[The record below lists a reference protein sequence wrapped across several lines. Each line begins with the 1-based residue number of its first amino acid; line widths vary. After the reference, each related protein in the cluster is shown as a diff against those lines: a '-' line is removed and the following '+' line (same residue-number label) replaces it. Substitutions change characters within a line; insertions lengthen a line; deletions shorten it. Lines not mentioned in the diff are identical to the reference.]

1 MFTVAIYPFA
11 WFYPG
16 GIMKKSWKKIAAA
29 FLLVAVALSCFVF
42 SANARSAATYR
53 ETDIENQNYETND
66 TANFSLGKTGLLD
79 SLAQLRVKTDRLSE
93 TSEIRFIAPID
104 SLNYDSAG
112 FELTVNGLSRTVY
125 VKYAYPEV
133 VFGNGSF
140 KASEICVGSKYFITY
155 ALTDIPQSEFYTEIS
170 VRSFVSDTDGNF
182 VFGESVSKKVSDWF
196 ENGISLVSAPNRT
209 VYYKDGEL
217 DVSGAKIEDIVSGD
231 IIDVESS
238 MISGADFS
246 TVGEKTVTVN
256 YLGME
261 TRFTVSVIDKTK
273 EFSINGIFNSHMVL
287 QRNANTPI
295 FGLGSDGDIVTVS
308 FGEQTK
314 QGTVENG
321 KWQIALDPM
330 IANAE
335 PQSLVVKSSADGNT
349 VVYDDILV
357 GDVWLASGQSNMFL
371 RVGDLF
377 PYAYDKDPYGD
388 FGIIEQ
394 QYIVM
399 NLYDSFHEHAN
410 NPLVRSC
417 WQWPGHENI
426 KSNHTSQTPYDDI
439 LSRLEWVACDNS
451 NPDLLDLQSA
461 YAVSFALNIQ
471 KEIGVPVGVVCSS
484 QGGTTI
490 KEWLPIDSSSTSGIK
505 YYMDG
510 NNFKGNYYNSKIAP
524 MMPFAFRGIL
534 WWQGESDAL
543 KAGYPEFSSFAL
555 DEDEDR
561 YGEYLEKLVLTYRN
575 GFTTCLDGKM
585 PFIQSAIV
593 YCNVSGNID
602 LRDAWKLFHDRQL
615 AGNYTK
621 NIEDAY
627 TVNLWK
633 YWVFGQADNIHPPRK
648 WDCGV
653 AAAEVA
659 ITNFYNN

>member
-1 MFTVAIYPFA
+1 
-11 WFYPG
+11 
-16 GIMKKSWKKIAAA
+16 MKKSWKKIAAA

-42 SANARSAATYR
+42 SANARSEETGR
-53 ETDIENQNYETND
+53 ELNIENQVSQIND
-66 TANFSLGKTGLLD
+66 TANFSFGRTGLLD
-79 SLAQLRVKTDRLSE
+79 SLAHLRVKTDSFSE
-93 TSEIRFIAPID
+93 HSEIRFVAPID
-104 SLNYDSAG
+104 RLNYKNAG
-112 FELTVNGLSRTVY
+112 FEFTVNGHTSTVY

-155 ALTDIPQSEFYTEIS
+155 ALTDIPQTEFYTEIS
-170 VRSFVSDTDGNF
+170 VRSFVCDNDGNF
-182 VFGESVSKKVSDWF
+182 VFGETVTKKVSDWF
-196 ENGISLVSAPNRT
+196 ENGISLVSAPDRT

-217 DVSGAKIEDIVSGD
+217 DVTGAKIEDNISGN
-231 IIDVESS
+231 IINVDDS
-238 MISGADFS
+238 MISDVDFS
-246 TVGEKTVTVN
+246 TVGEKNITVN
-256 YLGME
+256 YQGQK
-261 TRFTVSVIDKTK
+261 TYFTVFVIAKTK
-273 EFSINGIFNSHMVL
+273 DFSINGTFNSHMVL
-287 QRNANTPI
+287 QRNADTPI

-308 FGEQTK
+308 FGGQTK
-314 QGTVENG
+314 QGIVENG

-330 IANAE
+330 PANAE
-335 PQSLVVKSSADGNT
+335 PQSLTVKSSADGNS

-371 RVGDLF
+371 RVGDLY
-377 PYAYDKDPYGD
+377 PYIFDKDPYGD
-388 FGIIEQ
+388 YGIIERP
-394 QYIVM
+394 YVKENIY
-399 NLYDSFHEHAN
+399 NAFHENAN

-426 KSNHTSQTPYDDI
+426 RSNHTSQTPYDDI
-439 LSRLEWVACDNS
+439 LSRLEWVLCDNS
-451 NPDLLDLQSA
+451 DPEMLDLQSA
-461 YAVSFALNIQ
+461 YAVSFAINIQ
-471 KEIGVPVGVVCSS
+471 KEIGVPVGVVCSA

-490 KEWLPIDSSSTSGIK
+490 KEWLPIDDSSTSGIK

-510 NNFKGNYYNSKIAP
+510 DNFKGNYYNSKIAP

-543 KAGYPEFSSFAL
+543 KAGYPEFSSFAI
-555 DEDEDR
+555 DENEDR
-561 YGEYLEKLVLTYRN
+561 YGEYLEKLVSTYRS

-602 LRDAWKLFHDRQL
+602 LRDAWKLFHDRQV

-627 TVNLWK
+627 TVNLWR

-648 WDCGV
+648 WESGV

-659 ITNFYNN
+659 LTNFYDN

>member
-1 MFTVAIYPFA
+1 
-11 WFYPG
+11 
-16 GIMKKSWKKIAAA
+16 MKKSWKKIAAT

-42 SANARSAATYR
+42 SANARTEDTCR
-53 ETDIENQNYETND
+53 ESNIENQDSQIND
-66 TANFSLGKTGLLD
+66 TAIFSFGRTGLLD
-79 SLAQLRVKTDRLSE
+79 SLAQLRVKTDSFSE
-93 TSEIRFIAPID
+93 SSEIRFVAPID
-104 SLNYDSAG
+104 RLNYKNAG
-112 FELTVNGLSRTVY
+112 FEFTVNGRAESVC

-140 KASEICVGSKYFITY
+140 NASEICTGSKYFITY

-170 VRSFVSDTDGNF
+170 VRSFVCDNDGNL
-182 VFGESVSKKVSDWF
+182 VFGESVTKKVSDWF
-196 ENGISLVSAPNRT
+196 ENGISVVSAPDRT

-217 DVSGAKIEDIVSGD
+217 DVTGAKIEDNISGNIMNVD
-231 IIDVESS
+231 SS
-238 MISGADFS
+238 MISDVDLS
-246 TVGEKTVTVN
+246 TVGEKKITVN
-256 YLGME
+256 YQGQKAY
-261 TRFTVSVIDKTK
+261 FTVSVIEKTK
-273 EFSINGIFNSHMVL
+273 DFSINGTFNSHMVL

-308 FGEQTK
+308 FGGQTK

-321 KWQIALDPM
+321 KWQISLDPM
-330 IANAE
+330 TANAE
-335 PQSLVVKSSADGNT
+335 PQSLTVKSSADGNS

-371 RVGDLF
+371 RVGDLY
-377 PYAYDKDPYGD
+377 PYIFDKDPYGD
-388 FGIIEQ
+388 YGIIERP
-394 QYIVM
+394 YVKENI
-399 NLYDSFHEHAN
+399 YKTFHENAN

-426 KSNHTSQTPYDDI
+426 RSNHTSQTPYDDI
-439 LSRLEWVACDNS
+439 LSRLEWVLCDNS
-451 NPDLLDLQSA
+451 DPEMLDLQSA
-461 YAVSFALNIQ
+461 YAVSFAINIQ
-471 KEIGVPVGVVCSS
+471 KEIGVPVGVVCSA

-490 KEWLPIDSSSTSGIK
+490 KEWLPIDDSSTSGIK

-534 WWQGESDAL
+534 WWQGESDSL
-543 KAGYPEFSSFAL
+543 KYDYPAFSAFAL
-555 DEDEDR
+555 DENSDR
-561 YGEYLEKLVLTYRN
+561 YGEYLEKLVSTYRS

-593 YCNVSGNID
+593 YCNVSGNIG
-602 LRDAWKLFHDRQL
+602 LRDAWKLFHDRQV

-627 TVNLWK
+627 TVNLWR
-633 YWVFGQADNIHPPRK
+633 YWIFGQADNIHPPRK
-648 WDCGV
+648 WESGV

-659 ITNFYNN
+659 LTNFYNN